1 MQAKEWIERYV
12 SEVGRR
18 LPGKQRADVEQ
29 EMRSLIED
37 ELDGLGH
44 APTENEVLAVLT
56 KFGPPDEMAVRYGA
70 PNYLIGPV
78 LLPVFRIVVGIVLAI
93 QTAVILFAL
102 AVNVGLNGEIFSP
115 LDALGGLTSGL
126 LQTFGMIVLIFALVE
141 RFGGVQATDAT
152 PAWNPRTLPAVD
164 DYDRVKVADTIAS
177 MVALAVLIVLLNT
190 SSRWSGP
197 VVLGEVTSMQ
207 LMSPVWWSYVPWLSF
222 VWVAELV
229 LNAVVLLR
237 GRWSL
242 VTRGVSI
249 ALEVAGLAI
258 LLHMLTNPAPLL
270 AFAPADPGLR
280 VGIAVIVTF
289 VVIGIAQQVYR
300 LFRAFQGRRA
310 VLV

>member
-1 MQAKEWIERYV
+1 MQPKEWIDRYV

-44 APTENEVLAVLT
+44 APTESDVLAVLT
-56 KFGPPDEMAVRYGA
+56 KFGAPEEIAVRYGA
-70 PNYLIGPV
+70 TNYLIGPV
-78 LLPVFRIVVGIVLAI
+78 LLPVFRIVVGIVLTI

-102 AVNVGLNGEIFSP
+102 AVGVGLNSEVFSP

-141 RFGGVQATDAT
+141 RFGGVQSPEAA

-164 DYDRVKVADTIAS
+164 DYDRVKVGDTIAS

-190 SSRWSGP
+190 FARWTGP
-197 VVLGEVTSMQ
+197 VVVGEMTVIQ

>member
-1 MQAKEWIERYV
+1 MQPKEWIDRYV

-44 APTENEVLAVLT
+44 APTESDVLAVLT
-56 KFGPPDEMAVRYGA
+56 KFGAPEEIAVRYGA
-70 PNYLIGPV
+70 TNYLIGPV
-78 LLPVFRIVVGIVLAI
+78 LLPVFRIVVGIVLTI

-102 AVNVGLNGEIFSP
+102 AVGVGLNSEVFSP

-141 RFGGVQATDAT
+141 RFGGVQSPEAA

-164 DYDRVKVADTIAS
+164 DYDRVKVGDTIAS
-177 MVALAVLIVLLNT
+177 LVALAVLIVLLNT
-190 SSRWSGP
+190 FARWTGP
-197 VVLGEVTSMQ
+197 VVVGEMTVIQ

-270 AFAPADPGLR
+270 TFAPVDPGLR

-289 VVIGIAQQVYR
+289 VIIGIAQQVYR